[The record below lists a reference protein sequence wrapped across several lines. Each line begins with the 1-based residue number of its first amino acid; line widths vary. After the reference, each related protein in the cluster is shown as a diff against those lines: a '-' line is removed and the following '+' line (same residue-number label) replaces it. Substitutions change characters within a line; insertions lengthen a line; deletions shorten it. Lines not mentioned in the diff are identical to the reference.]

1 MPTTGGAAYIGPM
14 TMTPTSTSFAVTE
27 RPERRS
33 AEEIAQLLE
42 SPGFGNLFTEHMA
55 LIDWDRE
62 QGWHDPRVVPYGP
75 IQLDPSAAVFHYAQE
90 IFEGMKAYRH
100 ADGSIWTFRP
110 ERNAERFNA
119 SARRLAMPELPPTM
133 FLDAIK
139 EVVTVDQGW
148 VPSADSG
155 ETSLYLRPFMIA
167 TEEALGVRPSNR
179 YLFSVIC
186 SPAGA
191 YFSGGLKPVSLWVS
205 EHYVRAAAGGTGA
218 AKCGGNYASSLA
230 SQAEGIEHGCDQVVF
245 LDAQEHRY
253 VEELGGMNLFFVYAD
268 GRVVTPE
275 LTGTIL
281 PGVTRSSLI
290 ELARERGLDVQER
303 RFTIDEWRE
312 GVASGEITE
321 VFACGTAA
329 VITPVGRLAWNGGE
343 LEMAGGHELTL
354 SLRQELL
361 DIQYG
366 RAEDR
371 HGWLYKLV

>member
-1 MPTTGGAAYIGPM
+1 MSQTTS
-14 TMTPTSTSFAVTE
+14 STSFAVTE
-27 RPERRS
+27 AADRRS
-33 AEEIAQLLE
+33 ADEIAHLLAN
-42 SPGFGNLFTEHMA
+42 PGFGSLFTEHMV
-55 LIDWDRE
+55 LVEWTGDT
-62 QGWHDPRVVPYGP
+62 GWQEARVVPYGP
-75 IQLDPSAAVFHYAQE
+75 IPLDPSAAVFHYAQE

-100 ADGSIWTFRP
+100 SDGTVWTFRP

-119 SARRLAMPELPPTM
+119 SARRLAMPELPPTI

-139 EVVTVDQGW
+139 ELVTLDQGW
-148 VPSADSG
+148 VPPADSG

-179 YLFSVIC
+179 YLFSVIA

-191 YFSGGLKPVSLWVS
+191 YFTGGLTPVSLWVS
-205 EHYVRAAAGGTGA
+205 DQYVRAAAGGTGA
-218 AKCGGNYASSLA
+218 AKCGGNYAASLA

-245 LDAQEHRY
+245 LDAAEHRY

-281 PGVTRSSLI
+281 PGITRSSLI
-290 ELARERGLDVQER
+290 DLLRERGHDVTER
-303 RFTIDEWRE
+303 RFTIDEWRD
-312 GVASGEITE
+312 GVAGGEITE

-329 VITPVGRLAWNGGE
+329 VITPVGRLAWSGGE
-343 LEMAGGHELTL
+343 LAMPQDHSLTL
-354 SLRQELL
+354 DLRQELL

-371 HGWLYKLV
+371 HGWLYQLV

>member
-1 MPTTGGAAYIGPM
+1 MTT
-14 TMTPTSTSFAVTE
+14 TPTSTAFAVTE
-27 RPERRS
+27 VAER
-33 AEEIAQLLE
+33 APVEKIAALLE
-42 SPGFGNLFTEHMA
+42 NPGFGNLFTEHMVQV
-55 LIDWDRE
+55 DWDRGT
-62 QGWHDPRVVPYGP
+62 GWHDARVVPYGP
-75 IQLDPSAAVFHYAQE
+75 IPLEPSAAVFHYAQE

-100 ADGSIWTFRP
+100 EDGSVWTFRP
-110 ERNAERFNA
+110 ERNAERLNS
-119 SARRLAMPELPPTM
+119 SARRLALPELPPTV
-133 FLDAIK
+133 FLDSIRELVRIDEA
-139 EVVTVDQGW
+139 W
-148 VPSADSG
+148 VPEYGSG

-179 YLFSVIC
+179 VLFSVIA

-191 YFSGGLKPVSLWVS
+191 YFAGGLTPVSLWVS
-205 EHYVRAAAGGTGA
+205 EQYVRAAAGGTGA
-218 AKCGGNYASSLA
+218 AKCGGNYAASLA
-230 SQAEGIEHGCDQVVF
+230 SQAEGIENGCDQVVF

-253 VEELGGMNLFFVYAD
+253 VEELGGMNLFFLYAD

-290 ELARERGLDVQER
+290 ELAAERGLQVEER
-303 RFTIDEWRE
+303 RFTIDEWRD

-343 LEMAGGHELTL
+343 LTMPGSHELSL

-371 HGWLYKLV
+371 HGWLYQLV

>member
-1 MPTTGGAAYIGPM
+1 MTT
-14 TMTPTSTSFAVTE
+14 TPTSTSFAVTE
-27 RPERRS
+27 RNDRRS
-33 AEEIAQLLE
+33 PEEIAELLTN
-42 SPGFGNLFTEHMA
+42 PGFGSLFTEHMA
-55 LIDWDRE
+55 VIDWDKG

-75 IQLDPSAAVFHYAQE
+75 IPLDPSAAVFHYAQE

-100 ADGSIWTFRP
+100 ADGSVWTFRP

-119 SARRLAMPELPPTM
+119 SARRLAMPELPPTL

-139 EVVTVDQGW
+139 EVVTVDQAW
-148 VPSADSG
+148 VPSAESG

-191 YFSGGLKPVSLWVS
+191 YFAGGLKPVSLWVS
-205 EHYVRAAAGGTGA
+205 DQYVRAALGGTGA
-218 AKCGGNYASSLA
+218 AKCGGNYAASLA
-230 SQAEGIEHGCDQVVF
+230 SQAEGIENGCDQVVF

-253 VEELGGMNLFFVYAD
+253 VEELGGMNLFFLYAD

-281 PGVTRSSLI
+281 PGVTRSSLL
-290 ELARERGLDVQER
+290 ELARERGLQVEER
-303 RFTIDEWRE
+303 RFTIDEWRD

-343 LEMAGGHELTL
+343 VSMPDHHEVTM

-366 RAEDR
+366 RGEDR
-371 HGWLYKLV
+371 HGWMYQLV

>member
-1 MPTTGGAAYIGPM
+1 MTT
-14 TMTPTSTSFAVTE
+14 TPTSTSFAVTE
-27 RPERRS
+27 RTERRS
-33 AEEIAQLLE
+33 PEEIAQLLQN
-42 SPGFGNLFTEHMA
+42 PGFGSLFTEHMA
-55 LIDWDRE
+55 VIDWDKD

-100 ADGSIWTFRP
+100 ADGSVWTFRP
-110 ERNAERFNA
+110 ERNAERFNN
-119 SARRLAMPELPPTM
+119 SARRLAMPPLPPTL
-133 FLDAIK
+133 FLDAIR
-139 EVVTVDQGW
+139 EVVTVDQAW
-148 VPSADSG
+148 VPSAESG

-191 YFSGGLKPVSLWVS
+191 YFTGGLKPVSLWVS
-205 EHYVRAAAGGTGA
+205 EQYVRAALGGTGA
-218 AKCGGNYASSLA
+218 AKCGGNYAASLA
-230 SQAEGIEHGCDQVVF
+230 SQAEGIENGCDQVVF

-253 VEELGGMNLFFVYAD
+253 VEELGGMNLFFLYAD

-281 PGVTRSSLI
+281 PGVTRSSLL
-290 ELARERGLDVQER
+290 ELARERGLQVEER
-303 RFTIDEWRE
+303 RFTIDEWRD
-312 GVASGEITE
+312 GVASGKITE

-343 LEMAGGHELTL
+343 VSMPDNHEVTM

-371 HGWLYKLV
+371 HGWMYQLV